1 MAVLHK
7 LTTLVYVYI
16 LYIGYFPWIFPH
28 HTSVQYFPILNTPIY
43 LLILYAN
50 SCNKYNIYIYIYIHT
65 HQLWWH
71 CWVEIWWEHQEQH
84 RCLRTSANTN
94 TQTYTMRY
102 SRVLVLHDTIMPTRM
117 PHPIMQDIRSSAL
130 YYSVI
135 TLKTCLLLL
144 FSHPSL
150 MLKWYIS
157 HYAPTCACQPDL
169 EWDPQAID

>member
-1 MAVLHK
+1 MCMYC
-7 LTTLVYVYI
+7 TLDI
-16 LYIGYFPWIFPH
+16 FLEYFRITQAFNIFPYW
-28 HTSVQYFPILNTPIY
+28 TLQYISSYCTLTHAIS
-43 LLILYAN
+43 I
-50 SCNKYNIYIYIYIHT
+50 IYIYIYIYIYT

-94 TQTYTMRY
+94 TQTYTMRF
-102 SRVLVLHDTIMPTRM
+102 SRVLVLHDTMPTRM

-135 TLKTCLLLL
+135 TLKTYLLLL